1 MTAPVQVPADVD
13 REDQVLGPLT
23 ARQLLIVVLTA
34 TAVYGLWRSLGPIH
48 LIWFL
53 AASTPLSLAG
63 LALAVGRRDGMS
75 LDRLLLA
82 ALAHRATVHSTP
94 RTTRPDRQE
103 AAGSDG
109 VGRSVSARAP
119 VRGVR
124 PVGPDRLGVVDL
136 GSGGAVVVCAV
147 SALNLSLRSA
157 AEQRAAVAGFARWL
171 HSLSGPV
178 QLLSRTRPLDL
189 SVPIA
194 RLHTATAHLPHP
206 ALARAARAHAAH
218 LHALDTHAELLD
230 HEFLIVFRHPTP
242 THAGDR
248 DRAGDRVSVA
258 GEALRRRA
266 GEAVAMLTP
275 IGLRVVPLT
284 AAEVAAVVRRATRPT
299 ATPPPGSGSG
309 CARPPLDPPTV
320 EIPRPAPPPR
330 TLRCGRTGCG
340 RTRGGPIRCGP
351 VQGMRR
357 PMTSTSIP
365 NSPTSRSRKET
376 CDEVCDEVTA
386 QPTPAHT
393 SRA

>member
-34 TAVYGLWRSLGPIH
+34 TAVYGLWRSLGPTH

-94 RTTRPDRQE
+94 RTTTRPDRQE

-284 AAEVAAVVRRATRPT
+284 DAEVAAVVRRATRPT
-299 ATPPPGSGSG
+299 APPAGTGRV
-309 CARPPLDPPTV
+309 RPPLDPPTV
-320 EIPRPAPPPR
+320 EISRPAPPPR
-330 TLRCGRTGCG
+330 TPSVRSDSVWSDSGRPDPVRPGSGDAPADDFDVDPELAHQPFPEGGLR
-340 RTRGGPIRCGP
+340 
-351 VQGMRR
+351 
-357 PMTSTSIP
+357 
-365 NSPTSRSRKET
+365 
-376 CDEVCDEVTA
+376 
-386 QPTPAHT
+386 
-393 SRA
+393 